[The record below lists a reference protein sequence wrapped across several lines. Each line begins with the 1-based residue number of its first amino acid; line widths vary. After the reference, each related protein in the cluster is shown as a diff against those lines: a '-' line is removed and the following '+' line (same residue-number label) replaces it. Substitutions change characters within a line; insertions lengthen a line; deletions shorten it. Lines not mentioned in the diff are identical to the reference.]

1 MNADKANNIQDKVR
15 KLQVKLYLSAK
26 ENKTRRYHA
35 LYDKIYREDIL
46 RRAWRNVKQNA
57 GSAGIDDE
65 TLEAIEEIGV
75 DEVLEE
81 IAGKLKEGKYRPL
94 PAKRVEIPKNN
105 GKKRPLGIPI
115 VRDRIVH
122 AATKLVIEPIF
133 EADFRE
139 CSYGFR
145 PKRSAHDALE
155 DIRRTIEEGK
165 GLLVLDADIKS
176 YFDNINHEKL
186 MMLVERRISDRRVL
200 KLIRKWLECGVMKDG
215 IFHNIESGSP
225 QGSVISPLLSNIYL
239 NYMDIIWDKYYS
251 SIGRL
256 VRYCDD
262 FVIICRSY
270 KAVNH
275 AYKIVEQIMNRL
287 DLELSREKTC
297 IVNLWDGKDGFDF
310 LGYHHRKTKQRYIDG
325 TIYYKY
331 QRWIKRDAQKKVKL
345 KVKECLGRNTLF
357 CELEERIRKLNR
369 KIVGWRNYYGLSRW
383 DKLNQIDNYIV
394 MRLVIWINA
403 KRQQPKRKDY
413 ALLVN
418 LVENMG
424 LATLATYSAS

>member
-115 VRDRIVH
+115 VRDRIVQ

-145 PKRSAHDALE
+145 PKRRCS
-155 DIRRTIEEGK
+155 
-165 GLLVLDADIKS
+165 
-176 YFDNINHEKL
+176 
-186 MMLVERRISDRRVL
+186 
-200 KLIRKWLECGVMKDG
+200 
-215 IFHNIESGSP
+215 
-225 QGSVISPLLSNIYL
+225 
-239 NYMDIIWDKYYS
+239 
-251 SIGRL
+251 
-256 VRYCDD
+256 
-262 FVIICRSY
+262 
-270 KAVNH
+270 
-275 AYKIVEQIMNRL
+275 
-287 DLELSREKTC
+287 
-297 IVNLWDGKDGFDF
+297 
-310 LGYHHRKTKQRYIDG
+310 
-325 TIYYKY
+325 
-331 QRWIKRDAQKKVKL
+331 
-345 KVKECLGRNTLF
+345 
-357 CELEERIRKLNR
+357 
-369 KIVGWRNYYGLSRW
+369 
-383 DKLNQIDNYIV
+383 
-394 MRLVIWINA
+394 
-403 KRQQPKRKDY
+403 
-413 ALLVN
+413 
-418 LVENMG
+418 
-424 LATLATYSAS
+424 